1 MKIKFLITSFLL
13 IIICSI
19 AEAQSSKGWYDHS
32 RMTSGRKTHYD
43 DFVDTSKKI
52 TGRFNV
58 LGMLDPYDEN
68 FSIGAE
74 YKFSPH
80 WSSGADVAYIFN
92 SAYLSD
98 SKHCQG
104 FILRPF
110 IRFYPNTS
118 RRGYFEVELY
128 YKHVAYQLTDWLGKD
143 VVDVIPSYEEYTTF
157 HFIKNAYGVNIKA
170 GSSTNLTKDR
180 RFRLEYYLG
189 LGIRFKKQHAD
200 NGSYSPDK
208 ETLIGLYR
216 PNYATTVLPVGIR
229 LVYDLKTL

>member
-19 AEAQSSKGWYDHS
+19 AEAQSSKGWYDHK
-32 RMTSGRKTHYD
+32 RMTSGRNIHYD

-74 YKFSPH
+74 YKFATH

-118 RRGYFEVELY
+118 RRGYFEVELHH
-128 YKHVAYQLTDWLGKD
+128 KHVAYQLTDWLGKD
-143 VVDVIPSYEEYTTF
+143 VVDGVPSYEEYTTF
-157 HFIKNAYGVNIKA
+157 HYIKNAYGVNIKF
-170 GSSTNLTKDR
+170 GTWSDLTNDKRL
-180 RFRLEYYLG
+180 RLEYHIGLG
-189 LGIRFKKQHAD
+189 LRFKKQHSA
-200 NGSYSPDK
+200 NGSYTADTGFFTELYKPD
-208 ETLIGLYR
+208 
-216 PNYATTVLPVGIR
+216 YATPVLPMGIR
-229 LVYDLKTL
+229 LVYDLKTF